1 MRERVGVLNLLS
13 DGREGKLKRYALLFD
28 RVCVPGFESS
38 IDFIRKYNKIFTLN
52 VSEYEIAEWDWLY
65 QSGMIFDQEN
75 IWHSH
80 LNDNSE
86 FDKYQTE
93 QENISNWITS
103 FAPKRQ
109 LIAQDI
115 DNVEFLM
122 IKHSILAL
130 RKNSLLLRHKLNIDA
145 YTVLPLTQL
154 NIEEKADNCTI
165 VQIVIDSL
173 PIPNDQTPWEQIL
186 EIRQDH
192 EMQAKLLAL
201 KQWMREIAK
210 KELTPI
216 EIEEQLE
223 WLIYDYRRHM
233 NLHKMKV
240 DTGAFETVIV
250 TAAELIEDLAK
261 FKWGKAA
268 KSLFSIKERRIA
280 LLEGEINAPGSEV
293 AYIVKTREQFSNS
306 RLTTVQKI

>member
-13 DGREGKLKRYALLFD
+13 DGREDKLKRYALLFD

-38 IDFIRKYNKIFTLN
+38 IDFIREYNKIFALK
-52 VSEYEIAEWDWLY
+52 VSEYQIAEWNWLY
-65 QSGMIFDQEN
+65 KSGLIFDPGE

-80 LNDNSE
+80 LDNNSEYLNYKIRQESIINWTASLDTTKRLNDNE
-86 FDKYQTE
+86 IE
-93 QENISNWITS
+93 
-103 FAPKRQ
+103 
-109 LIAQDI
+109 
-115 DNVEFLM
+115 NVERLM
-122 IKHSILAL
+122 IINSFLEL
-130 RKNSLLLRHKLNIDA
+130 RMNSLLLRYKLNIDA
-145 YTVLPLTQL
+145 FPVLPLKLL
-154 NIEEKADNCTI
+154 NIEQKANNCSV
-165 VQIVIDSL
+165 VQIVINSL
-173 PIPNDQTPWEQIL
+173 PTPNDQTPWEQIL
-186 EIRQDH
+186 EFRQDP
-192 EMQAKLLAL
+192 ETSGKFLAL
-201 KQWMREIAK
+201 KQWMREVAK
-210 KELTPI
+210 SELTPI
-216 EIEEQLE
+216 EIEEKLD

-240 DTGAFETVIV
+240 DKGAFETVIV

-306 RLTTVQKI
+306 G